1 MNAPAVMPAPA
12 PALVWDIEN
21 VSAGYGPKQVL
32 FDLDLK
38 QGSGE
43 LVCLLG
49 HNGAGKSTLLK
60 VLYGLL
66 RPRGGRIYH
75 RGDDFTNAGLAAR
88 LAAGIAYMPGGRG
101 VFHELTV
108 AENLRLGLAAAL
120 VPSAERPER
129 LEEVFRAL
137 PVLKEFYARRAGLLS
152 GGQQQM
158 LSLGRAILSR
168 PTGLLLDEPSIGL
181 APKLFQDLLVTIRRM
196 QQEMNVAILL
206 VEQNVREA
214 LAVADR
220 AYVMKAGRIVYA
232 GPPSDIADH
241 AKLME
246 LY

>member
-1 MNAPAVMPAPA
+1 MTAPDAAGSPI
-12 PALVWDIEN
+12 WDIEN
-21 VSAGYGPKQVL
+21 INAGYGAKPVL
-32 FDLDLK
+32 FDVDLT
-38 QGSGE
+38 QSPGE

-66 RPRGGRIYH
+66 RPRGGRIRH
-75 RGDDFTNAGLAAR
+75 RGADMTNEGLAAR
-88 LAAGIAYMPGGRG
+88 LALGIAYMPGGRG
-101 VFHELTV
+101 VFHGLTV
-108 AENLRLGLAAAL
+108 AENLRLGLAAAR
-120 VPSAERPER
+120 VPRAERAER
-129 LEEVFRAL
+129 LDGVFRTL
-137 PVLKEFYARRAGLLS
+137 PILKEFYGRRAGLLS

-168 PTGLLLDEPSIGL
+168 PTCLLLDEPSIGL

-196 QQEMNVAILL
+196 QQEMNVAIML
-206 VEQNVREA
+206 VEQNVHEA
-214 LAVADR
+214 LAIADR

-232 GPPSDIADH
+232 GPPEPIANH

>member
-1 MNAPAVMPAPA
+1 MNVPG
-12 PALVWDIEN
+12 ALVWDIET
-21 VSAGYGPKQVL
+21 VSAGYGAKQVL

-38 QGSGE
+38 QEAGE

-66 RPRGGRIYH
+66 RPRGGRIHH
-75 RGDDFTNAGLAAR
+75 RGADITEGGLAAR
-88 LAAGIAYMPGGRG
+88 LESGIAYMPGGRG
-101 VFHELTV
+101 IFHELTV

-120 VPSAERPER
+120 VPTAERAER
-129 LEEVFRAL
+129 LEGVFRTL
-137 PVLKEFYARRAGLLS
+137 PILKEFYGRRAGLLS

-168 PTGLLLDEPSIGL
+168 PTCLLLDEPSIGL
-181 APKLFQDLLVTIRRM
+181 APKLFQDLLVTIQRM
-196 QQEMNVAILL
+196 QREMNVAILL

-214 LAVADR
+214 LAIADR
-220 AYVMKAGRIVYA
+220 AYVMKAGRMVYA
-232 GPPSDIADH
+232 GPPSDIASH
-241 AKLME
+241 ARLME

>member
-1 MNAPAVMPAPA
+1 MSEQG
-12 PALVWDIEN
+12 ALVWD
-21 VSAGYGPKQVL
+21 VQHVDAGYGAKQVL

-38 QGSGE
+38 QQAGE

-66 RPRGGRIYH
+66 RPRAGRVRH
-75 RGDDFTNAGLAAR
+75 RGTDITDGGLAAR
-88 LAAGIAYMPGGRG
+88 LECGIAYMPGGRG

-108 AENLRLGLAAAL
+108 AENLRLGLAAAQ
-120 VPSAERPER
+120 VPNAERVER
-129 LEEVFRAL
+129 LDGVFRTL
-137 PVLKEFYARRAGLLS
+137 PILKEFYGRRAGLLS

-168 PTGLLLDEPSIGL
+168 PTCLLLDEPSIGL
-181 APKLFQDLLVTIRRM
+181 APKLFQDLLLTIQRM
-196 QQEMNVAILL
+196 QREMNVAILL

-214 LAVADR
+214 LAIADR
-220 AYVMKAGRIVYA
+220 AYVMKAGRMVYA
-232 GPPSDIADH
+232 GPPAEIASH
-241 AKLME
+241 ARLME